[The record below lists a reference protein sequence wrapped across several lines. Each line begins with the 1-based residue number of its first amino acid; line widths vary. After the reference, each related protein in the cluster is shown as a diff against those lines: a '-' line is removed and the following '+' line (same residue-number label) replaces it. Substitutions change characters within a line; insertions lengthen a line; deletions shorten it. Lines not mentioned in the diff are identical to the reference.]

1 MIEKII
7 NSVLKN
13 RGLVLLVLL
22 GVIGLGIYEV
32 RQLDVEAF
40 PDISPIM
47 VPIFAEADG
56 MAPEEVEQLIT
67 YPIETAMNGLPDVKL
82 IKSTS
87 AFGMAVIYVYFT
99 QDTDIYFARQLV
111 AERLAAASADLP
123 DLHEPPTL
131 GPISTGLGQIFLYYL
146 ELEEGAD
153 TGGLDEL
160 TYLRDVNDWVVKRQ
174 LQTVPGV
181 TDILSAGGHVLQYQI
196 QIDPYLLHQYGLA
209 IDDVINAVQ
218 VNNRNVG
225 GQYLTINSE
234 EHLIRGVGLLSTL
247 EDIRGI
253 TLKTYDGT
261 PVSIA
266 DVADVKYGHE
276 MRRGIVTLGTGEE
289 VVSGMVMKLYGANA
303 SEVIEDLY
311 SKVEEV
317 QAGLPDGVRLVPY
330 YEQADLVANSTR
342 TVHVALLQ
350 GMVLVLIVLFA
361 FLGCFRAAII
371 VACAM
376 PFCALVAIIGMNRFG
391 ISANLMSLGGIAIAL
406 GMLVDGSIVVTENI
420 HRFLGRASSSCSL
433 AGVIASG
440 TGDEGDL
447 PAARLEGIVPQPFQ
461 PYNKLQ
467 LIHDATKEVGRPI
480 AFAIVIVIVVF
491 LPILTL
497 ESTEGIMFKPLAY
510 TVMLALGGSIVFALV
525 IAPVLASWLLN
536 ETPYKESRP
545 LRGLKH
551 GYRAALSAALNA
563 KALVFALLAVLVVGS
578 GFFLM
583 QIGTEFIP
591 VLDEGSISV
600 DVSMAPS
607 ISLEEAEKTV
617 QRVNAEIMQ
626 VEGVRE
632 VVAMIGRPEAGGHPH
647 PVNFSMIHVELD
659 RPEEKARIVDELRGR
674 LQGYPGMQV
683 NFSQPIQ
690 HLFDALLSG
699 SRAQLAIK
707 VYGEDLDTIRETA
720 ESMRIALGDVDGLV
734 DLSVEQSFGQP
745 QFQVVLNHEALARH
759 HVPGEQVLE
768 QVEAAVG
775 GAVISTLYR
784 NTRRYGIHV
793 RLAPEFRSTP
803 EQLAGLFIRSEDGA
817 LLRLDSL
824 ADIRAVDGPLQISR
838 ENNQR
843 RWIVQGNIRGRALS
857 AVVEDIQ
864 TTVAQKVEVPAG
876 VFIEYG
882 GQFEQQRRA
891 MTRLGFIVPI
901 VLGLIFVLLWI
912 TFHSVRHAAMIIL
925 CVPMALIGGV
935 MGLWVTGQY
944 LSVPASIGF
953 IALFGIAMQDAM
965 VLLTDFN
972 DLRREGQ
979 SIHDAVLNG
988 ALIRFR
994 PVIMTTLTTLLGL
1007 MPLLLSRGAGAEV
1020 QRPLAAVVV
1029 FGLITST
1036 FLTLFVLPAV
1046 YLAIEQRMKTSQ
1058 NDSA

>member
-1 MIEKII
+1 MIEKVI

-13 RGLVLLVLL
+13 RGLVLLALL
-22 GVIGLGIYEV
+22 GVIGLGVYEY

-67 YPIETAMNGLPDVKL
+67 YPIETAMNGLPNVTL

-87 AFGMAVIYVYFT
+87 AFGMAVVYVYFT
-99 QDTDIYFARQLV
+99 DDTDIYFARQLV

-123 DLHEPPTL
+123 DLPEPPAL

-146 ELEEGAD
+146 ELDEGSD

-174 LQTVPGV
+174 LQSVNGV

-209 IDDVINAVQ
+209 IEDVMTAVQ
-218 VNNRNVG
+218 ANNRNVG
-225 GQYLTINSE
+225 GQYLTMNSE
-234 EHLIRGVGLLSTL
+234 EHLIRGVGLLNDL
-247 EDIRGI
+247 DDIRGI

-261 PVSIA
+261 PVSLA
-266 DVADVKYGHE
+266 DVAEVEYGHE

-289 VVSGMVMKLYGANA
+289 VVCGIVMKLYGANA
-303 SEVIEDLY
+303 SKVIEDLY

-317 QAGLPDGVRLVPY
+317 QAGLPEGVKLVPY

-342 TVHVALLQ
+342 TVNVALLQ

-361 FLGCFRAAII
+361 FLGCFRAAAI
-371 VACAM
+371 VAFAM

-391 ISANLMSLGGIAIAL
+391 VSANLMSLGGIAIAL

-420 HRFLGRASSSCSL
+420 HRFLGL
-433 AGVIASG
+433 HHG
-440 TGDEGDL
+440 TKAD
-447 PAARLEGIVPQPFQ
+447 RL
-461 PYNKLQ
+461 K

-480 AFAIVIVIVVF
+480 AFAILIVIVVF

-497 ESTEGIMFKPLAY
+497 ESTEGTMFKPLAY
-510 TVMLALGGSIVFALV
+510 TVMLALGGSIVFALA

-536 ETPYKESRP
+536 EKPYKESRFFQ
-545 LRGLKH
+545 GLKN
-551 GYRAALSAALNA
+551 GYRRLLEGALKA
-563 KALVFALLAVLVVGS
+563 KTLVFVLLAVFVVAA
-578 GFFLM
+578 GFFLSR
-583 QIGTEFIP
+583 IGTEFIP

-626 VEGVRE
+626 VDGVRE

-659 RPEEKARIVDELRGR
+659 QPKEKARIVNELRER
-674 LQGYPGMQV
+674 LKGYPGMQV

-707 VYGEDLDTIRETA
+707 VYGEDLDEIRETA
-720 ESMRIALGDVDGLV
+720 EALRVELEGVDGLV

-745 QFQVVLNHEALARH
+745 QFQVVLNHEELARH
-759 HVPGEQVLE
+759 NVPGEKVLE

-775 GAVISTLYR
+775 GEVISTLYR
-784 NTRRYGIHV
+784 NTRRYGIHI

-803 EQLAGLFIRSEDGA
+803 EQLSGLFIRSKDGA

-843 RWIVQGNIRGRALS
+843 RWIVQGNIRDRALS
-857 AVVEDIQ
+857 DVVEDIQ
-864 TTVAQKVEVPAG
+864 ATVAQKVDVPPG

-891 MTRLGFIVPI
+891 MTRLSFIVPI
-901 VLGLIFVLLWI
+901 VLGLIFVLLWV

-935 MGLWVTGQY
+935 IGLWVTGQY

-972 DLRREGQ
+972 DLRQEGQ
-979 SIHDAVLNG
+979 SVHDAVVNG

-1007 MPLLLSRGAGAEV
+1007 TPLLISRGAGAEV
-1020 QRPLAAVVV
+1020 QRPLATVVV
-1029 FGLITST
+1029 FGLTTST
-1036 FLTLFVLPAV
+1036 LLTLFVIPAV
-1046 YLAIEQRMKTSQ
+1046 YSLIEGRLPKEFETLR
-1058 NDSA
+1058 D

>member
-1 MIEKII
+1 MIERII
-7 NSVLKN
+7 NAVLKN
-13 RGLVLLVLL
+13 RGLVLLALL
-22 GVIGLGIYEV
+22 GVVGLGVYEY

-47 VPIFAEADG
+47 VPIFAEPDG

-67 YPIETAMNGLPDVKL
+67 YPIETAMNGLPNVTQ

-99 QDTDIYFARQLV
+99 DDTDIYFARQLV

-123 DLHEPPTL
+123 EMEEPPAL

-146 ELEEGAD
+146 ELEKGAD
-153 TGGLDEL
+153 TDGLDEL
-160 TYLRDVNDWVVKRQ
+160 AYLRDLNDWVVKRQ

-196 QIDPYLLHQYGLA
+196 QLDPYLLHQYGLA
-209 IDDVINAVQ
+209 IEDVSTAVQ
-218 VNNRNVG
+218 ANNRNVG
-225 GQYLTINSE
+225 GQYLQMNSE
-234 EHLIRGVGLLSTL
+234 EHLIRGVGLLDDL
-247 EDIRGI
+247 DDIRGI
-253 TLKTYDGT
+253 TLKTYEGT
-261 PVSIA
+261 PIAIA
-266 DVADVKYGHE
+266 DVAEVDYGHE

-289 VVSGMVMKLYGANA
+289 VVCGIVMKLYGANA
-303 SEVIEDLY
+303 SKVINDLY
-311 SKVEEV
+311 AKVDEV
-317 QAGLPDGVRLVPY
+317 QAGLPEGVKLVPY

-342 TVHVALLQ
+342 TVNVALLQ
-350 GMVLVLIVLFA
+350 GMVLVLLVLFA
-361 FLGCFRAAII
+361 FLGCFRAAVI
-371 VACAM
+371 VALAM
-376 PFCALVAIIGMNRFG
+376 PFCALVAIIGMNHFG

-420 HRFLGRASSSCSL
+420 HRFLGLKHTCASVR
-433 AGVIASG
+433 GN
-440 TGDEGDL
+440 
-447 PAARLEGIVPQPFQ
+447 R
-461 PYNKLQ
+461 LQ

-480 AFAIVIVIVVF
+480 AFAIMIVIVVF

-497 ESTEGIMFKPLAY
+497 ESTEGTMFKPLAY
-510 TVMLALGGSIVFALV
+510 TVMLALGGSIAFALA

-536 ETPYKESRP
+536 EKPYKESRFFQ
-545 LRGLKH
+545 GLKR
-551 GYRAALSAALNA
+551 GYRTMLDGALKA
-563 KALVFALLAVLVVGS
+563 KGLVFVLLAMLVVVS
-578 GFFLM
+578 AFFLNR
-583 QIGTEFIP
+583 IGTEFIP

-607 ISLEEAEKTV
+607 ISLEEAERTV

-626 VEGVRE
+626 IDGIRE

-659 RPEEKARIVDELRGR
+659 QPREKTRIVDEMRER
-674 LQGYPGMQV
+674 LKDYPGMQV

-707 VYGEDLDTIRETA
+707 VYGEDLDEIRETA
-720 ESMRIALGDVDGLV
+720 ESMRMALEGIDGLV

-745 QFQVVLNHEALARH
+745 QFQVVLDHDELARYG
-759 HVPGEQVLE
+759 VPGETVLE

-775 GAVISTLYR
+775 GEVVGTLYR

-793 RLAPEFRSTP
+793 RLASEFRSTP
-803 EQLAGLFIRSEDGA
+803 GQLAELFIRSDDGA
-817 LLRLDSL
+817 LLRLDQL
-824 ADIRAVDGPLQISR
+824 ADIRAVDGPLQINR
-838 ENNQR
+838 EQNQR
-843 RWIVQGNIRGRALS
+843 RWVVQGNIRDRALS

-864 TTVAQKVEVPAG
+864 ATVAQKVDVPSG

-891 MTRLGFIVPI
+891 MARLGFIVPV
-901 VLGLIFVLLWI
+901 VLGLIFVLLWV

-935 MGLWVTGQY
+935 IGLWVTGQY

-979 SIHDAVLNG
+979 GVRDAVVNG
-988 ALIRFR
+988 SLIRFR

-1007 MPLLLSRGAGAEV
+1007 TPLLISRGAGAEV

-1029 FGLITST
+1029 FGLTTST
-1036 FLTLFVLPAV
+1036 FLTLFVLPSIYEWV
-1046 YLAIEQRMKTSQ
+1046 EKKLE
-1058 NDSA
+1058 N